1 MTKYSILSF
10 YPQQIIQPLFLHV
23 EVLNTKEDDCLVTM
37 ASKRHLRVA
46 SDVQLKVAAEKGY
59 KVVASL
65 DKVAEA
71 RGPSVVCHLLSS
83 SRQQLPHLSCYI
95 NINIVV
101 DEERADMFLHHAPVP
116 LAAEK
121 KCSDRVDAGGGGG
134 GGGGGIESR
143 TGEGRG
149 GDEDADEDRSRS
161 FIPAEEFERES
172 REEREARRQRD
183 DIREERRRERERER
197 RLEELERKG
206 VKRSKLTRDRDRD
219 VSEKIA
225 LGLAQP
231 SGQDMQFDQ
240 RLFNQ
245 TSGMDSGFGAEDG
258 YNVYD
263 KRLFQERSS
272 SVYRPK
278 GNAEDLA
285 GDEDSVMEQT
295 LKNARF
301 KVDNEFQGAS
311 GDGARQSRSGPV
323 EFDRDEDVFGL
334 DEFMQAAKKK
344 GGQ

>member
-1 MTKYSILSF
+1 MSRSLAPACHRRERMTKYSILSF

-134 GGGGGIESR
+134 GGGDGTEGLEDLLSHKIGVFPSEVR
-143 TGEGRG
+143 GAQELLRLTVLEDAEGRDIFYDG
-149 GDEDADEDRSRS
+149 EPHCSPLLHHPPDD
-161 FIPAEEFERES
+161 EREG
-172 REEREARRQRD
+172 
-183 DIREERRRERERER
+183 
-197 RLEELERKG
+197 L
-206 VKRSKLTRDRDRD
+206 VVDRFPPC
-219 VSEKIA
+219 SCSCSCSCFCSCSCT
-225 LGLAQP
+225 LL
-231 SGQDMQFDQ
+231 
-240 RLFNQ
+240 L
-245 TSGMDSGFGAEDG
+245 
-258 YNVYD
+258 
-263 KRLFQERSS
+263 LSS
-272 SVYRPK
+272 CVPRCF
-278 GNAEDLA
+278 
-285 GDEDSVMEQT
+285 
-295 LKNARF
+295 R
-301 KVDNEFQGAS
+301 
-311 GDGARQSRSGPV
+311 
-323 EFDRDEDVFGL
+323 
-334 DEFMQAAKKK
+334 
-344 GGQ
+344 